1 MEPTCLLLHTSM
13 LPIHVFSAL
22 IVWFTTTIIYR
33 HFFHQ
38 LAKFPGPLLPAIT
51 YLYDFYFDV
60 LRSGHFY
67 KEIGRPH
74 DKYGESE
81 VKKPYLKVP
90 ILSFGEG
97 RT

>member
-1 MEPTCLLLHTSM
+1 MEATRLLLHTSM
-13 LPIHVFSAL
+13 LPICVFSAP
-22 IVWFTTTIIYR
+22 IVWFTSIIIYR

-51 YLYDFYFDV
+51 YLYAFYFNV

-67 KEIGRPH
+67 KEAERLH

-81 VKKPYLKVP
+81 VKKLY
-90 ILSFGEG
+90 
-97 RT
+97 